1 MVRTLRVVGQLATL
15 LGTIFVTFGLQIGEV
30 QPVSTPGIKF
40 HGGSG
45 LTFLGQSPAV
55 VQVNVPWMPW
65 VGLWLVM
72 GGVLLA
78 LAAELLEW
86 RDQQDA

>member
-30 QPVSTPGIKF
+30 QPVSTPSIKF
-40 HGGSG
+40 HGGAG
-45 LTFLGQSPAV
+45 LSFLGQSPAV
-55 VQVNVPWMPW
+55 VRVNIPWMPS